1 MPKDYEMYSWSLRPS
16 APAYARATLRALGLF
31 RTGGSATTASF
42 ASDDVFR
49 LNPLE
54 RAVKRR
60 VHARG
65 WCGPLPG
72 PEGEPLAP
80 TWTSDM

>member
-1 MPKDYEMYSWSLRPS
+1 MAMDHEMYSWSLRPS
-16 APAYARATLRALGLF
+16 APAYARLTLWAVGLF
-31 RTGGSATTASF
+31 RARGTSTTGSF
-42 ASDDVFR
+42 TSDDVFR

-60 VHARG
+60 GHARG

-72 PEGEPLAP
+72 LEGEPISP
-80 TWTSDM
+80 TWTSDT